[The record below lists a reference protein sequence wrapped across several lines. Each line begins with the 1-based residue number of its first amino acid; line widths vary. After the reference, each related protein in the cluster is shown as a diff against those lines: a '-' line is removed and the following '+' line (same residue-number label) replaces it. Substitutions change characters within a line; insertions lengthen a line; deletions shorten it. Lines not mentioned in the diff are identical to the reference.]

1 VLQRVESRRFRGG
14 RDRVVAAAVAPY
26 VGVTLLSWGTVLGI
40 LAPWDTVI
48 GFLPPWGTAVGI

>member
-26 VGVTLLSWGTVLGI
+26 VGLTLLSWGTVL
-40 LAPWDTVI
+40 